1 MKDTRLFAVAA
12 ALLLGVPAVAQTPS
26 GTVAAP
32 PSVAKPE
39 PSQDSPEL
47 KAQKREAA
55 KRMLALMRPVW
66 NDEQLGRIMFIG
78 WYSGAAAL
86 CDELEIDDHKLAA
99 ALATLAPKDIEKLP
113 PGKARFLADN
123 LMLHVGM
130 ATGWV
135 IAGHLRDIPKFCA
148 DAIQAKAE
156 IPADK
161 HLFVMGDDKKGG
173 EAAAAR

>member
-1 MKDTRLFAVAA
+1 MNRTQILGLAA
-12 ALLLGVPAVAQTPS
+12 GLLLGQSAAAQPAPGAA
-26 GTVAAP
+26 VAAP
-32 PSVAKPE
+32 PSVAHPE
-39 PSQDSPEL
+39 PNQDTPEL

-66 NDEQLGRIMFIG
+66 NEEQIGRIMFIG

-86 CDELEIDDHKLAA
+86 CDELEIDDTKLAA
-99 ALATLAPKDIEKLP
+99 AIAGLSPKDLATLP
-113 PGKARFLADN
+113 PERARFLADN

-148 DAIQAKAE
+148 DAVQAKAE
-156 IPADK
+156 MPADK
-161 HLFVMGDDKKGG
+161 HLFAMSDDDKPVPKP
-173 EAAAAR
+173 